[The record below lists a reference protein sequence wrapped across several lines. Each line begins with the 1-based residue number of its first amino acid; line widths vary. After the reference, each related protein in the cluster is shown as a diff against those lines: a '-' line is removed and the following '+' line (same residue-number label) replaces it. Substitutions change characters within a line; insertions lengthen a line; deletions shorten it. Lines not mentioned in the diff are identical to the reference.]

1 MDSPKNKPGDSPDG
15 GGVADVTGVS
25 RSGRVRKKS
34 SKLTDFESPDE
45 IDIRFKRKTE
55 RPPKSPQKILKQ
67 DHSVGGDMYDDSDGY
82 IDDDLLEI
90 KDEPL
95 DVDDWGEDDDDEM
108 DVDDNDGGDMG
119 GESLHVDEDS
129 TDLPRET
136 SNFNQSQSLYLSEK
150 QAKKSIMLKDGQVV
164 QRKKA
169 QRKDKGKS
177 RFTAYM
183 LWAREV
189 RPGIIQ
195 ANPQMDFS
203 AVNKRLGELWALVPT
218 SQKYNWKRRA
228 KRLAAKGNQKGSMI
242 STGKAARQP
251 GNIARSNLIN
261 KGGVKPQQAIRSSKP
276 AETSQAIAGPP
287 AKTPVSTSKSSR
299 NITSSTA
306 DPSPTI
312 TYKVTGRTPI
322 DVAAHIKLLGESLN
336 NIGQKLKEHEGQIA
350 VSGSL
355 SVLLDSMLCVLGPL
369 TCLTAQVEQMRGA
382 VPDATL
388 MNILDNIAYI
398 MPGIV

>member
-1 MDSPKNKPGDSPDG
+1 MESPKIKPGDSPEG
-15 GGVADVTGVS
+15 GGVADVTGIS

-67 DHSVGGDMYDDSDGY
+67 EVSDLFDDSDGY

-108 DVDDNDGGDMG
+108 DVDDNDGGDIG
-119 GESLHVDEDS
+119 SESLHVDEDS
-129 TDLPRET
+129 TDVPRET

-242 STGKAARQP
+242 STGKAAKQP
-251 GNIARSNLIN
+251 GSIARSNLIN
-261 KGGVKPQQAIRSSKP
+261 KGGVKPQAIRSSKP
-276 AETSQAIAGPP
+276 SETNQNVAGSTP
-287 AKTPVSTSKSSR
+287 KMPVSTPKTSR
-299 NITSSTA
+299 NTASSST
-306 DPSPTI
+306 DPSPPI

-382 VPDATL
+382 VPETTL
-388 MNILDNIAYI
+388 MTILDNIAYI

>member
-1 MDSPKNKPGDSPDG
+1 MESPVKNTSGESP
-15 GGVADVTGVS
+15 DVTGVS

-34 SKLTDFESPDE
+34 SKLADFESPDE
-45 IDIRFKRKTE
+45 IDTRFKRKTD
-55 RPPKSPQKILKQ
+55 RPQKSPQKGS
-67 DHSVGGDMYDDSDGY
+67 DVYDESDGE
-82 IDDDLLEI
+82 IDDDLLEV

-95 DVDDWGEDDDDEM
+95 EVDDWGDNDDGDEDIVEG
-108 DVDDNDGGDMG
+108 DDNDDGDEG
-119 GESLHVDEDS
+119 NDPLHVDDDS
-129 TDLPRET
+129 TDMPRET
-136 SNFNQSQSLYLSEK
+136 SNYSQAQSLYLSEK
-150 QAKKSIMLKDGQVV
+150 QGKKNIMLKDGQVV

-183 LWAREV
+183 LWAREI

-195 ANPQMDFS
+195 ANPNMDFS

-218 SQKYNWKRRA
+218 TQKYNWKRRA

-242 STGKAARQP
+242 STGKAAKQSQ
-251 GNIARSNLIN
+251 NTARSNLIN
-261 KGGVKPQQAIRSSKP
+261 KGGVKPQQVVRTSSKQ
-276 AETSQAIAGPP
+276 SDVGPP
-287 AKTPVSTSKSSR
+287 APTQKAHTSTPKTSRSVVTSISDHSP
-299 NITSSTA
+299 
-306 DPSPTI
+306 PSA
-312 TYKVTGRTPI
+312 YKVTGSSPI

-369 TCLTAQVEQMRGA
+369 TCLTAQVEEIRGA
-382 VPDATL
+382 VPEPTL

>member
-1 MDSPKNKPGDSPDG
+1 MDSPMKSKTTE
-15 GGVADVTGVS
+15 ATGIS

-45 IDIRFKRKTE
+45 IDTRFKRRTD
-55 RPPKSPQKILKQ
+55 RPQKVITPKAL
-67 DHSVGGDMYDDSDGY
+67 SEDSDSFLDEEI
-82 IDDDLLEI
+82 IDV

-95 DVDDWGEDDDDEM
+95 EVEEWGEEPEEEEEGDEEEEEEEG
-108 DVDDNDGGDMG
+108 VGGEEGGGDG
-119 GESLHVDEDS
+119 DLQEYADPLQVDEDS
-129 TDLPRET
+129 TDVSRET
-136 SNFNQSQSLYLSEK
+136 SNYTQAQSLYFSEK
-150 QAKKSIMLKDGQVV
+150 QGKKSIVMKGGQVV
-164 QRKKA
+164 VRRKKA

-195 ANPQMDFS
+195 ANPNMDFS

-218 SQKYNWKRRA
+218 TQKYNWKRRA
-228 KRLAAKGNQKGSMI
+228 KRLAAKGNQKGGLI
-242 STGKAARQP
+242 STGRPSRPPPPAR
-251 GNIARSNLIN
+251 ANLIN
-261 KGGVKPQQAIRSSKP
+261 KGGVKPAPRPDPNP
-276 AETSQAIAGPP
+276 APPPPTPATPGTGHHRHPGQKSQ
-287 AKTPVSTSKSSR
+287 R
-299 NITSSTA
+299 LA
-306 DPSPTI
+306 DLPSPAP
-312 TYKVTGRTPI
+312 YRVTGTHPI

-369 TCLTAQVEQMRGA
+369 TCLADHVAHLKGSVSQS
-382 VPDATL
+382 TL
-388 MNILDNIAYI
+388 TQTLDNIAYI

>member
-1 MDSPKNKPGDSPDG
+1 MKVGLSMG
-15 GGVADVTGVS
+15 ADV
-25 RSGRVRKKS
+25 
-34 SKLTDFESPDE
+34 F
-45 IDIRFKRKTE
+45 
-55 RPPKSPQKILKQ
+55 
-67 DHSVGGDMYDDSDGY
+67 DDSDSY
-82 IDDDLLEI
+82 IDDDLIEV

-95 DVDDWGEDDDDEM
+95 EVDDWVDNDDGDDDM
-108 DVDDNDGGDMG
+108 CDDGDDRDDTNDA
-119 GESLHVDEDS
+119 LHVDDDS
-129 TDLPRET
+129 TDMPRET
-136 SNFNQSQSLYLSEK
+136 SNYSLAQSLYFSEK
-150 QAKKSIMLKDGQVV
+150 QGKKNIMLKDGQVV
-164 QRKKA
+164 RRKKA

-183 LWAREV
+183 LWAREI

-195 ANPQMDFS
+195 ANPNMDFS

-218 SQKYNWKRRA
+218 TQKYNWKRRA

-242 STGKAARQP
+242 STGKAAKQSQ
-251 GNIARSNLIN
+251 NAARSNLIN
-261 KGGVKPQQAIRSSKP
+261 KGGVKPQQVIRTPSKQSEVGQSAP
-276 AETSQAIAGPP
+276 ATTHKAHTTTPKASRAAANASNNENSPP
-287 AKTPVSTSKSSR
+287 SA
-299 NITSSTA
+299 
-306 DPSPTI
+306 
-312 TYKVTGRTPI
+312 YKVTGSSPI

-369 TCLTAQVEQMRGA
+369 TCLTAQVSQMQGA
-382 VPDATL
+382 VPEPTL